1 MKILI
6 RKMELKDIDAVCEM
20 EEEAFSMPWHK
31 ESFVEMINKP
41 DTLYLVA
48 ERIEDTAVMPAP
60 KEWQMTDPDEV
71 IEVADVIDYNIDNN
85 VTILGCAG
93 FFSVLGEGN
102 ICNIVVRKCFRRLGI
117 GDRLIRSMIK
127 RGKEIFGIEAY
138 TLEVRVS
145 NKAAR
150 DLYERIGF
158 VNEGIRPGFYDRP
171 VEDACI
177 YWLRQPVL

>member
-6 RKMELKDIDAVCEM
+6 REMRSEDIDAVCEM
-20 EEEAFSMPWHK
+20 EQEAFSMPWHK
-31 ESFVEMINKP
+31 ESFIEMINKP
-41 DTLYLVA
+41 DTLYVVA
-48 ERIEDTAVMPAP
+48 ERIDDITRTPAISDD
-60 KEWQMTDPDEV
+60 QMTDSDEL
-71 IEVADVIDYNIDNN
+71 IEVADVIDDDIDKD

-102 ICNIVVRKCFRRLGI
+102 ICNIVVRRNFRRLGI
-117 GDRLIRSMIK
+117 GNRLVRSMIK
-127 RGKEIFGIEAY
+127 KGRETFGIEAY

-150 DLYERIGF
+150 DLYEKIGF
-158 VNEGIRPGFYDRP
+158 VNEGIRPGFYDKP

-177 YWLRQPVL
+177 YWLRWPV

>member
-6 RKMELKDIDAVCEM
+6 REMRSEDIDAVCEM
-20 EEEAFSMPWHK
+20 EQEAFSMPWHK
-31 ESFVEMINKP
+31 ESFIEMMNKP
-41 DTLYLVA
+41 DALYVVA
-48 ERIEDTAVMPAP
+48 ERMGDMPHSSAASGD
-60 KEWQMTDPDEV
+60 QMTDSDEL
-71 IEVADVIDYNIDNN
+71 IEVADVIDENIDKD

-102 ICNIVVRKCFRRLGI
+102 ICNIVVRRNFRRLGI

-127 RGKEIFGIEAY
+127 RGKKIFGIEAY

-150 DLYERIGF
+150 DLYEKIGF
-158 VNEGIRPGFYDRP
+158 VNEGIRPGFYDKP

-177 YWLRQPVL
+177 YWLRRPV

>member
-6 RKMELKDIDAVCEM
+6 RQMELKDIDAVCEM
-20 EEEAFSMPWHK
+20 EEEAFSMPWHR
-31 ESFVEMINKP
+31 ESFIEMINKP
-41 DTLYLVA
+41 DTLYVVA
-48 ERIEDTAVMPAP
+48 ERIDDTAVIPASDGGL
-60 KEWQMTDPDEV
+60 MTASDEV
-71 IEVADVIDYNIDNN
+71 IQVADVIDDDIDKD
-85 VTILGCAG
+85 VSILGCAG

-102 ICNIVVRKCFRRLGI
+102 ICNIVVRKSFRRLGI
-117 GDRLIRSMIK
+117 GDRLVRSMIK
-127 RGKEIFGIEAY
+127 RGRETFGIEAY

-158 VNEGIRPGFYDRP
+158 VNEGIRPGFYEKP

-177 YWLRQPVL
+177 YWLRQPV